1 VVPPAE
7 GTQPAGRSPAP
18 GGLRL
23 VQDFVNTMNHEF
35 EPAADGL
42 GTAERAGEWLAGRGL
57 LAAGAPPLSARDV
70 AAARELREAL
80 RAVLEAHTGGGA
92 IPPAARA
99 VLERASARARLRLRL
114 DAAGRPALLPEAE
127 GFAGA
132 AGLLLAALHAAA
144 LDGTLERLKACEQ
157 CGWAFYDRS
166 RNRSSRWCSMLIC
179 GARSKRR
186 AYRRRQ
192 RR

>member
-1 VVPPAE
+1 
-7 GTQPAGRSPAP
+7 
-18 GGLRL
+18 
-23 VQDFVNTMNHEF
+23 VQDFVNTMNDEF
-35 EPAADGL
+35 EPSADRL
-42 GTAERAGEWLAGRGL
+42 GTPDLAGEWLAGRGL
-57 LAAGAPPLSARDV
+57 LAADAPALSPRDA

-80 RAVLEAHTGGGA
+80 RAVLGAHTDGGA
-92 IPPAARA
+92 IPPAARG

-114 DAAGRPALLPEAE
+114 DPAGRPALLPDAG

-166 RNRSSRWCSMLIC
+166 RNRSSRWCSMRIC

-186 AYRRRQ
+186 AYRRR
-192 RR
+192 RRRR